1 MFVPF
6 VYFGAKDMAFHFRG
20 RKVSITE
27 HVLHLGIGL
36 TQAML
41 FVQALR
47 GNVVLMFVA
56 LGMFLVTGSIDE
68 YTFHRFPLSRHTDSA
83 KRRLRCNIA
92 HGFDVDVAVIEHQ
105 ACLLRAGAFKQS
117 TLRQKVSDL

>member
-1 MFVPF
+1 MRGVVLMLLFVPF
-6 VYFGAKDMAFHFRG
+6 VYFGGKDMAFHFRG

-27 HVLHLGIGL
+27 HVLHLGIGI

-68 YTFHRFPLSRHTDSA
+68 YIFHRALPA
-83 KRRLRCNIA
+83 
-92 HGFDVDVAVIEHQ
+92 EE
-105 ACLLRAGAFKQS
+105 
-117 TLRQKVSDL
+117 SDLHAKEHLALFIFVVVALAMIGLEKNNWRVPFQAGT